1 MDMTGPEAGLRL
13 CGKEETLDKNEYRI
27 KADEIKT
34 LIAQGEYQQAA
45 EIADT
50 IDWRRV
56 KSVMMLCTISDL
68 YKINRRYEDSRDIL
82 LLAYDRHPG
91 GRTIVY
97 SLCELSIKIED
108 YVMAIEYY
116 KEFVQIAPRDTGRYI
131 LQYKLYQAQDVSLEE
146 RIAVLEELKTKDY
159 REKWAYELAYL
170 YHRVGLATKCIEECD
185 ELILW
190 FGEGKYVVKA
200 MELKMLHQPLT
211 DEQQGRYD
219 SRFQSEPVY
228 EEGEPYYGESE
239 PVYEESQGQEDY
251 YYPETAY
258 EAEEQGMAEEAQSAV
273 QPEDVLHAPTIRIPS
288 EEIEIQVKTMDV
300 GQYNTIN
307 LQKELAE
314 GLREVLEDE
323 EPQDAVTRSIIAP
336 MMEGDGNMADNL
348 SEGPQEEQFPEE
360 AYSEGVPEEQ
370 METEVFFGATG
381 EIGDLNREQSGAL
394 PREELTG
401 EEVYTQDD
409 RGEYPA
415 EETSGEEESTDG
427 NLAGEDMGRQE
438 KERTSRTGEPIPA
451 KTSHSEEK
459 PAGENAAEGTL
470 ESAEDQTAAIVMEQ
484 LRMQNLGIEPPKE
497 MAGVL
502 SMESDGQI
510 SLVVPESE
518 KVEKQITGQM
528 RIEDI
533 LAEWERMKRNNEEKR
548 REAIHQKVL
557 RQTGPMFTAFEESI
571 RDGLLEQLEQGAEPE
586 EILAAAGKAADM
598 GEAAAEDVVE
608 ESEEAFIKEESE
620 EDFYGE
626 ESELEEQPGDESWE
640 EEQEEA
646 FYEEESETGGS
657 LEEEFLEEEP
667 EMEEPAEEAPYEE
680 EPEEGL
686 LEEAPYEEELEGE
699 GPIEEA
705 PYEEE
710 PEEEGLLEEAPYEE
724 ELEGEGPIEEAPCE
738 EGLVEEGLAEEAP
751 CVEEFE
757 EELVEEVLYEEET
770 VEEGQPEESHEED
783 SNVEETDRARP
794 TEEESRKEKP
804 AGKRRREKTIQK
816 EPIRKESAQEEE
828 NASQEAP
835 SGREKPR
842 VRALT
847 REEKELYGSFIQ
859 SRSSKEKLIAAIDS
873 ISMASY
879 TGNVVITG
887 DEGMDTMT
895 LAKNMI
901 REVQMTDSNFS
912 GKIAKIS
919 GSSFNQRNVTQT
931 LDGLANGALI
941 IQKASQMDRE
951 TADALYKALQ
961 QEKYGLIVIMEDTR
975 KAMNKFL
982 GVYAKLAECFNARM
996 DMEALSND
1004 SLVAFGKKYAREM
1017 EYSIDELGILALH
1030 TRIAEMQTSDHVV
1043 TIKDVKGIM
1052 DEAIRHA
1059 NRKSMGHFVDILL
1072 AKRYDEE
1079 DMIILREN
1087 DFIY

>member
-1 MDMTGPEAGLRL
+1 M
-13 CGKEETLDKNEYRI
+13 DKNEYKI

-45 EIADT
+45 EIADS

-97 SLCELSIKIED
+97 SLCELSIKLED
-108 YVMAIEYY
+108 YVIAIEYY
-116 KEFVQIAPRDTGRYI
+116 KEFVQIAPKDTGRYI

-146 RIAVLEELKTKDY
+146 RIAVLEELKAKDY

-211 DEQQGRYD
+211 SEQQGRYD
-219 SRFQSEPVY
+219 SRFEPEPYVEGSESCYQEQEPVY
-228 EEGEPYYGESE
+228 EEEQGQEYYPE
-239 PVYEESQGQEDY
+239 PVYEE
-251 YYPETAY
+251 
-258 EAEEQGMAEEAQSAV
+258 AEVEQPSAAEQAEEAA
-273 QPEDVLHAPTIRIPS
+273 QPVDLLRAPTIRIPS
-288 EEIEIQVKTMDV
+288 DEIEIQVKTVDV

-314 GLREVLEDE
+314 GLREVLEEDE
-323 EPQDAVTRSIIAP
+323 ASQDAITRSIIAP
-336 MMEGDGNMADNL
+336 MMEDDGKETDEEPAMPAAG
-348 SEGPQEEQFPEE
+348 EYRQEIAEEQT
-360 AYSEGVPEEQ
+360 
-370 METEVFFGATG
+370 ETEVFFGATG
-381 EIGDLNREQSGAL
+381 EIDSMDTADMSESSREVSKEEEIYALEPPEGAEAESEEE
-394 PREELTG
+394 PAESELTEG
-401 EEVYTQDD
+401 P
-409 RGEYPA
+409 GKGA
-415 EETSGEEESTDG
+415 
-427 NLAGEDMGRQE
+427 AGESAAETGRE
-438 KERTSRTGEPIPA
+438 NVPPDTGE
-451 KTSHSEEK
+451 
-459 PAGENAAEGTL
+459 AA
-470 ESAEDQTAAIVMEQ
+470 APPEDRTAAMVMEQ
-484 LRMQNLGIEPPKE
+484 LRIQNMGIEPPRE
-497 MAGVL
+497 MADVL

-533 LAEWERMKRNNEEKR
+533 LTEWERMKRDNEEKR

-571 RDGLLEQLEQGAEPE
+571 RDGLLEQLEQGIVPEELAEEADSTAAYADEEELATQENPLEEEGIVTEEETQEEEEYSVEEETQEEEEYAAEEETQEEEEYAAEEETQEEGYAVEADIPEETAYAIEGDNLNEEVYSDEEDYFTEEDTAEELEEIEEDTAEEPE
-586 EILAAAGKAADM
+586 EIEEDTAGEEEYPAEDD
-598 GEAAAEDVVE
+598 AAEA
-608 ESEEAFIKEESE
+608 ESGGK
-620 EDFYGE
+620 
-626 ESELEEQPGDESWE
+626 P
-640 EEQEEA
+640 
-646 FYEEESETGGS
+646 ETG
-657 LEEEFLEEEP
+657 
-667 EMEEPAEEAPYEE
+667 
-680 EPEEGL
+680 
-686 LEEAPYEEELEGE
+686 
-699 GPIEEA
+699 
-705 PYEEE
+705 
-710 PEEEGLLEEAPYEE
+710 
-724 ELEGEGPIEEAPCE
+724 
-738 EGLVEEGLAEEAP
+738 
-751 CVEEFE
+751 
-757 EELVEEVLYEEET
+757 
-770 VEEGQPEESHEED
+770 
-783 SNVEETDRARP
+783 
-794 TEEESRKEKP
+794 ESRP
-804 AGKRRREKTIQK
+804 PRE
-816 EPIRKESAQEEE
+816 R
-828 NASQEAP
+828 
-835 SGREKPR
+835 PR

-847 REEKELYGSFIQ
+847 REEKELYGTFIQ
-859 SRSSKEKLIAAIDS
+859 SKSSKEKLITAIDS
-873 ISMASY
+873 ISLASY

-887 DEGMDTMT
+887 DEGMDTLT

-919 GSSFNQRNVTQT
+919 GSSLNQRDIAKT

-941 IQKASQMDRE
+941 IQKASDINE
-951 TADALYKALQ
+951 NTADILHRALQ
-961 QEKYGLIVIMEDTR
+961 QEQYGLIVIMEDTR

-982 GVYAKLAECFNARM
+982 GAYPKLAECFNARV

-1004 SLVAFGKKYAREM
+1004 SLVAFGKKYARER

-1030 TRIAEMQTSDHVV
+1030 TRIAEMQTSDHAV
-1043 TIKDVKGIM
+1043 TILDVKEIL

-1059 NRKSMGHFVDILL
+1059 DRKSIGHFVDILL

-1087 DFIY
+1087 DFIR

>member
-1 MDMTGPEAGLRL
+1 M
-13 CGKEETLDKNEYRI
+13 
-27 KADEIKT
+27 
-34 LIAQGEYQQAA
+34 
-45 EIADT
+45 
-50 IDWRRV
+50 
-56 KSVMMLCTISDL
+56 
-68 YKINRRYEDSRDIL
+68 
-82 LLAYDRHPG
+82 
-91 GRTIVY
+91 
-97 SLCELSIKIED
+97 
-108 YVMAIEYY
+108 
-116 KEFVQIAPRDTGRYI
+116 
-131 LQYKLYQAQDVSLEE
+131 
-146 RIAVLEELKTKDY
+146 
-159 REKWAYELAYL
+159 
-170 YHRVGLATKCIEECD
+170 GLATKCIEECD

-360 AYSEGVPEEQ
+360 PYSEGVPEEQ

-598 GEAAAEDVVE
+598 REAAAEEVVE

-686 LEEAPYEEELEGE
+686 LEEAPC
-699 GPIEEA
+699 
-705 PYEEE
+705 EEE
-710 PEEEGLLEEAPYEE
+710 PEEEGLLEEA
-724 ELEGEGPIEEAPCE
+724 LCE

-794 TEEESRKEKP
+794 TEEESRKERP
-804 AGKRRREKTIQK
+804 VGKRRREKTIQK

>member
-1 MDMTGPEAGLRL
+1 MTGPEDGLRL

-667 EMEEPAEEAPYEE
+667 EMEELAEEAPYEE

-738 EGLVEEGLAEEAP
+738 EGLAEEGLAEEAP

>member
-1 MDMTGPEAGLRL
+1 MTGPEAGLRL

-360 AYSEGVPEEQ
+360 PYSEGVPEEQ

-586 EILAAAGKAADM
+586 EILAAAGKAADT
-598 GEAAAEDVVE
+598 GEAAAEDVAE

-686 LEEAPYEEELEGE
+686 LEEAPYEEES
-699 GPIEEA
+699 
-705 PYEEE
+705 
-710 PEEEGLLEEAPYEE
+710 EEEGLL
-724 ELEGEGPIEEAPCE
+724 
-738 EGLVEEGLAEEAP
+738 
-751 CVEEFE
+751 
-757 EELVEEVLYEEET
+757 
-770 VEEGQPEESHEED
+770 EESHEED

-794 TEEESRKEKP
+794 TEEESRKERP
-804 AGKRRREKTIQK
+804 VGKRRREKTIQK

>member
-1 MDMTGPEAGLRL
+1 M
-13 CGKEETLDKNEYRI
+13 DKNEYKI

-45 EIADT
+45 EIADS

-97 SLCELSIKIED
+97 SLCELSIKLED
-108 YVMAIEYY
+108 YVIAIEYY
-116 KEFVQIAPRDTGRYI
+116 KEFVQIAPKDTGRYI

-146 RIAVLEELKTKDY
+146 RIAVLEELKAKDY

-211 DEQQGRYD
+211 SEQQGRYD
-219 SRFQSEPVY
+219 SRFEPEPYVEGSESCYQEQEPVY
-228 EEGEPYYGESE
+228 EEEQGQEYYPE
-239 PVYEESQGQEDY
+239 PVYEE
-251 YYPETAY
+251 
-258 EAEEQGMAEEAQSAV
+258 AEVEQPSAAEQAEEAA
-273 QPEDVLHAPTIRIPS
+273 QPVDLLRAPTIRIPS
-288 EEIEIQVKTMDV
+288 DEIEIQVKTVDV

-314 GLREVLEDE
+314 GLREVLEEDE
-323 EPQDAVTRSIIAP
+323 ASQDAITRSIIAP
-336 MMEGDGNMADNL
+336 MMEDDGKETDEEPAMPAAG
-348 SEGPQEEQFPEE
+348 EYRQEIAEEQT
-360 AYSEGVPEEQ
+360 
-370 METEVFFGATG
+370 ETEVFFGATG
-381 EIGDLNREQSGAL
+381 EIDSMDTADMSESSREVSKEEEIYALEPPEGAEAESEEE
-394 PREELTG
+394 PAESELTEG
-401 EEVYTQDD
+401 P
-409 RGEYPA
+409 GKGA
-415 EETSGEEESTDG
+415 
-427 NLAGEDMGRQE
+427 AGESAAETGRE
-438 KERTSRTGEPIPA
+438 NVPPDTGE
-451 KTSHSEEK
+451 
-459 PAGENAAEGTL
+459 AA
-470 ESAEDQTAAIVMEQ
+470 APPEDRTAAMVMEQ
-484 LRMQNLGIEPPKE
+484 LRIQNMGIEPPRE
-497 MAGVL
+497 MADVL

-533 LAEWERMKRNNEEKR
+533 LTEWERMKRDNEEKR

-571 RDGLLEQLEQGAEPE
+571 RDGLLEQLEQGIVPEELAEEADSTAAYADEEELATQENPLEEEGIVTEEETQEEEEYSVEEETQEEEEYAAEDETQEEEEYAAEEETQEEGYAVEADIPEETAYAIEGDNLNEEVYSDEEDYFTEEDTAEELEEIEEDTAEEPE
-586 EILAAAGKAADM
+586 EIEEDTAGEEEYPAEDD
-598 GEAAAEDVVE
+598 AAEA
-608 ESEEAFIKEESE
+608 ESGGK
-620 EDFYGE
+620 
-626 ESELEEQPGDESWE
+626 P
-640 EEQEEA
+640 
-646 FYEEESETGGS
+646 ETG
-657 LEEEFLEEEP
+657 
-667 EMEEPAEEAPYEE
+667 
-680 EPEEGL
+680 
-686 LEEAPYEEELEGE
+686 
-699 GPIEEA
+699 
-705 PYEEE
+705 
-710 PEEEGLLEEAPYEE
+710 
-724 ELEGEGPIEEAPCE
+724 
-738 EGLVEEGLAEEAP
+738 
-751 CVEEFE
+751 
-757 EELVEEVLYEEET
+757 
-770 VEEGQPEESHEED
+770 
-783 SNVEETDRARP
+783 
-794 TEEESRKEKP
+794 ESRP
-804 AGKRRREKTIQK
+804 PRE
-816 EPIRKESAQEEE
+816 R
-828 NASQEAP
+828 
-835 SGREKPR
+835 PR

-847 REEKELYGSFIQ
+847 REEKELYGTFIQ
-859 SRSSKEKLIAAIDS
+859 SKSSKEKLITAIDS
-873 ISMASY
+873 ISLASY

-887 DEGMDTMT
+887 DEGMDTLT

-919 GSSFNQRNVTQT
+919 GSSLNQRDIAKT

-941 IQKASQMDRE
+941 IQKASDINE
-951 TADALYKALQ
+951 NTADILHRALQ
-961 QEKYGLIVIMEDTR
+961 QEQYGLIVIMEDTR

-982 GVYAKLAECFNARM
+982 GAYPKLAECFNARV

-1004 SLVAFGKKYAREM
+1004 SLVAFGKKYARER

-1030 TRIAEMQTSDHVV
+1030 TRIAEMQTSDHAV
-1043 TIKDVKGIM
+1043 TILDVKEIL

-1059 NRKSMGHFVDILL
+1059 DRKSIGHFVDILL

-1087 DFIY
+1087 DFIR

>member
-1 MDMTGPEAGLRL
+1 MTGPEAGLRL

-360 AYSEGVPEEQ
+360 PYSEGVPEEQ

-598 GEAAAEDVVE
+598 GEAAAEEVVE

-710 PEEEGLLEEAPYEE
+710 PEEEGLLEEAP
-724 ELEGEGPIEEAPCE
+724 CE

-794 TEEESRKEKP
+794 TEEESRKERP
-804 AGKRRREKTIQK
+804 VGKRRREKTIQK

>member
-1 MDMTGPEAGLRL
+1 MTGPEAGLRL

-360 AYSEGVPEEQ
+360 PYSEGVPEEQ

-598 GEAAAEDVVE
+598 GEAAAEEVVE

-686 LEEAPYEEELEGE
+686 LEEAPYEEESEEEGLL
-699 GPIEEA
+699 EEA

-710 PEEEGLLEEAPYEE
+710 PEEEGLL
-724 ELEGEGPIEEAPCE
+724 EEAPCE

-794 TEEESRKEKP
+794 TEEESRKERP
-804 AGKRRREKTIQK
+804 VGKRRREKTIQK

>member
-1 MDMTGPEAGLRL
+1 MTGPEAGLRL

-360 AYSEGVPEEQ
+360 PYSEGVPEEQ

-598 GEAAAEDVVE
+598 GEAAAEEVVE

-710 PEEEGLLEEAPYEE
+710 PEEEGLLEEAP
-724 ELEGEGPIEEAPCE
+724 CE

-794 TEEESRKEKP
+794 TEEESRKERP
-804 AGKRRREKTIQK
+804 VGKRRREKTIQK

-941 IQKASQMDRE
+941 IQKASQMDQE

>member
-1 MDMTGPEAGLRL
+1 MTGPEAGLRL

-360 AYSEGVPEEQ
+360 PYSEGVPEEQ

-586 EILAAAGKAADM
+586 EILAAAGKAADT
-598 GEAAAEDVVE
+598 GEAAAEDVAE

-686 LEEAPYEEELEGE
+686 LEEAPYEEESEEEGLL
-699 GPIEEA
+699 EEA

-724 ELEGEGPIEEAPCE
+724 EPEEEGLLEEAPCE

-794 TEEESRKEKP
+794 TEEESRKERP
-804 AGKRRREKTIQK
+804 VGKRRREKTIQK

>member
-1 MDMTGPEAGLRL
+1 MTGPEAGLRL

-598 GEAAAEDVVE
+598 REAAAEEVVE

-705 PYEEE
+705 P
-710 PEEEGLLEEAPYEE
+710 
-724 ELEGEGPIEEAPCE
+724 CE

-770 VEEGQPEESHEED
+770 VEEGQPEESHEEV

-931 LDGLANGALI
+931 LGGLANGALI

>member
-1 MDMTGPEAGLRL
+1 M
-13 CGKEETLDKNEYRI
+13 DKNEYKI
-27 KADEIKT
+27 KADEIKA

-45 EIADT
+45 EIADS

-91 GRTIVY
+91 ARTIVY

-116 KEFVQIAPRDTGRYI
+116 KEFVQIAPKDTGRYI

-146 RIAVLEELKTKDY
+146 RIAVLEELKAKDY

-211 DEQQGRYD
+211 SEQQGKYD
-219 SRFQSEPVY
+219 SRFQPEPVYENAEPDYEDSEPVY
-228 EEGEPYYGESE
+228 EEAE
-239 PVYEESQGQEDY
+239 GQEY
-251 YYPETAY
+251 YTENTYVAET
-258 EAEEQGMAEEAQSAV
+258 EEPGMAEEAQYAV
-273 QPEDVLHAPTIRIPS
+273 QPVDVLHAPTIRIPS

-323 EPQDAVTRSIIAP
+323 ESQTELTDSIAEP
-336 MMEGDGNMADNL
+336 MMETDADMYDGLQAEP
-348 SEGPQEEQFPEE
+348 EGGSDETTEEQ
-360 AYSEGVPEEQ
+360 V
-370 METEVFFGATG
+370 ETEVFFGATG
-381 EIGDLNREQSGAL
+381 EMGDIG
-394 PREELTG
+394 LT
-401 EEVYTQDD
+401 EAAAA
-409 RGEYPA
+409 PA
-415 EETSGEEESTDG
+415 EELLTEEEIYTEDIPAEEEIYTEDIPTEETD
-427 NLAGEDMGRQE
+427 AAEEVAPAE
-438 KERTSRTGEPIPA
+438 KEPFSAVSPKEETP
-451 KTSHSEEK
+451 SE
-459 PAGENAAEGTL
+459 T
-470 ESAEDQTAAIVMEQ
+470 EDRTAAMVMEQ
-484 LRMQNLGIEPPKE
+484 LRMQTLGIEPPKE
-497 MAGVL
+497 MAEVL

-510 SLVVPESE
+510 SLVVPETE

-533 LAEWERMKRNNEEKR
+533 LAEWERMKRDNEEKR

-571 RDGLLEQLEQGAEPE
+571 RDGLLEKLEQGAELE
-586 EILAAAGKAADM
+586 EIVT
-598 GEAAAEDVVE
+598 EAERASVE
-608 ESEEAFIKEESE
+608 EGAVTE
-620 EDFYGE
+620 EDAVE
-626 ESELEEQPGDESWE
+626 ELEEIDEGSAENESLAAEHIE
-640 EEQEEA
+640 EY
-646 FYEEESETGGS
+646 YEEGS
-657 LEEEFLEEEP
+657 AEEEFYEAEEYG
-667 EMEEPAEEAPYEE
+667 EEPAEEEFVEEEEYEE
-680 EPEEGL
+680 ESAEAESVEE
-686 LEEAPYEEELEGE
+686 EYYEEESAEAE
-699 GPIEEA
+699 SVEEEE
-705 PYEEE
+705 YEEE
-710 PEEEGLLEEAPYEE
+710 SAEAESVGEEEYGEESAEAEFVEE
-724 ELEGEGPIEEAPCE
+724 EEYGEESAEAE
-738 EGLVEEGLAEEAP
+738 SVEEEEYGEESAEAESVEEEEYGEESAEAKSVEGNEAEPTAEEA
-751 CVEEFE
+751 
-757 EELVEEVLYEEET
+757 T
-770 VEEGQPEESHEED
+770 EED
-783 SNVEETDRARP
+783 ASEAIQAKAKP
-794 TEEESRKEKP
+794 GRKE
-804 AGKRRREKTIQK
+804 ARREKGTPK
-816 EPIRKESAQEEE
+816 TEAAARKP
-828 NASQEAP
+828 SQEDTSKP
-835 SGREKPR
+835 SREKSR
-842 VRALT
+842 LRALT
-847 REEKELYGSFIQ
+847 KEEKELFSAFIQ
-859 SRSSKEKLIAAIDS
+859 SKSSKEKLINAIDS

-887 DEGMDTMT
+887 DEGMDTLT

-912 GKIAKIS
+912 GKTAKIS
-919 GSSFNQRNVTQT
+919 GKSLNQRDIMKT
-931 LDGLANGALI
+931 LNILANGALI
-941 IQKASQMDRE
+941 IQKASDMNKD
-951 TADALYKALQ
+951 TADTLYKALQ
-961 QEKYGLIVIMEDTR
+961 QEQYGLIVIMEDTR

-982 GVYAKLAECFNARM
+982 GVYTKLAECFSARM

-1004 SLVAFGKKYAREM
+1004 ALVAFGKKYAKEM

-1030 TRIAEMQTSDHVV
+1030 TRIAEQQTSDHAV
-1043 TIKDVKGIM
+1043 TIMDVKGIM

>member
-1 MDMTGPEAGLRL
+1 MTGPEAGLRL

-239 PVYEESQGQEDY
+239 SVYEESQGQEDY

-415 EETSGEEESTDG
+415 EETSGGEESTDG

-598 GEAAAEDVVE
+598 REAAAEEVVE

-710 PEEEGLLEEAPYEE
+710 PEEEGLLEET
-724 ELEGEGPIEEAPCE
+724 PCE

-794 TEEESRKEKP
+794 TEEESRKERP
-804 AGKRRREKTIQK
+804 VGKRRREKTIQK

-1043 TIKDVKGIM
+1043 TIRDVKGIM

>member
-1 MDMTGPEAGLRL
+1 MTGPEAGLRL

-228 EEGEPYYGESE
+228 EEGEPYYGEPE

-427 NLAGEDMGRQE
+427 NLPGEDMGRQE

-686 LEEAPYEEELEGE
+686 LEEAPYEEESEEEGLL
-699 GPIEEA
+699 EEA

-710 PEEEGLLEEAPYEE
+710 PEEEGLLEEAPCEE
-724 ELEGEGPIEEAPCE
+724 EPEEEGLLEETPCE
-738 EGLVEEGLAEEAP
+738 EGLAEEGLAEEAP

-794 TEEESRKEKP
+794 TEEESQKERP
-804 AGKRRREKTIQK
+804 VGKRRREKTIQK

>member
-1 MDMTGPEAGLRL
+1 M
-13 CGKEETLDKNEYRI
+13 DKNEYKI
-27 KADEIKT
+27 KADEIKA

-45 EIADT
+45 EIADS

-97 SLCELSIKIED
+97 SLCELSIKLED
-108 YVMAIEYY
+108 YVIAIEYY
-116 KEFVQIAPRDTGRYI
+116 KEFVQIAPKDTGRYI

-146 RIAVLEELKTKDY
+146 RIAVLEELKAKDY

-211 DEQQGRYD
+211 SEQQGKYD
-219 SRFQSEPVY
+219 SRFEPEPYAQDSEPYYQGQEPVY
-228 EEGEPYYGESE
+228 EEE
-239 PVYEESQGQEDY
+239 QGQE
-251 YYPETAY
+251 YYPEAAY
-258 EAEEQGMAEEAQSAV
+258 EETEPEQTSAAEQAQEAA
-273 QPEDVLHAPTIRIPS
+273 QPVDLLRAPTIRLPS
-288 EEIEIQVKTMDV
+288 DEIEIQVKTMDV

-314 GLREVLEDE
+314 GLREVLEEDGE
-323 EPQDAVTRSIIAP
+323 SHDAITRSIIAP
-336 MMEGDGNMADNL
+336 MMEEDG
-348 SEGPQEEQFPEE
+348 EEQAAETGTPAMEE
-360 AYSEGVPEEQ
+360 KYGQEIEEEQ
-370 METEVFFGATG
+370 TETEVFFGATG
-381 EIGDLNREQSGAL
+381 EIGSAGAMDMSESSGEILTQEEIYTQEPSAETEEEQ
-394 PREELTG
+394 PG
-401 EEVYTQDD
+401 EEPV
-409 RGEYPA
+409 
-415 EETSGEEESTDG
+415 EEESAEKG
-427 NLAGEDMGRQE
+427 PRGE
-438 KERTSRTGEPIPA
+438 SA
-451 KTSHSEEK
+451 EE
-459 PAGENAAEGTL
+459 PAGETGAESELETDREAA
-470 ESAEDQTAAIVMEQ
+470 APPEDRTAAIVMEQ
-484 LRMQNLGIEPPKE
+484 LRMQNMGIEPPRE

-533 LAEWERMKRNNEEKR
+533 LAEWERMKRDNKEKR

-571 RDGLLEQLEQGAEPE
+571 RDGLLEQLEQGVAPE
-586 EILAAAGKAADM
+586 EIAEEAESAAAYA
-598 GEAAAEDVVE
+598 GEEEIPAGEETLGEEEYAGEEEPLGEEEYVGEEEFTGEEEISEEEFAAEEDTLNEEDYSAEE
-608 ESEEAFIKEESE
+608 ESVTE
-620 EDFYGE
+620 EDTVE
-626 ESELEEQPGDESWE
+626 ELEEI
-640 EEQEEA
+640 
-646 FYEEESETGGS
+646 EEESYDES
-657 LEEEFLEEEP
+657 V
-667 EMEEPAEEAPYEE
+667 
-680 EPEEGL
+680 
-686 LEEAPYEEELEGE
+686 GE
-699 GPIEEA
+699 DSAG
-705 PYEEE
+705 
-710 PEEEGLLEEAPYEE
+710 
-724 ELEGEGPIEEAPCE
+724 
-738 EGLVEEGLAEEAP
+738 
-751 CVEEFE
+751 
-757 EELVEEVLYEEET
+757 
-770 VEEGQPEESHEED
+770 EED
-783 SNVEETDRARP
+783 SAKDSVA
-794 TEEESRKEKP
+794 EEESGES
-804 AGKRRREKTIQK
+804 
-816 EPIRKESAQEEE
+816 EPR
-828 NASQEAP
+828 AP
-835 SGREKPR
+835 QPSREKPR

-859 SRSSKEKLIAAIDS
+859 SKSSKEKLIAAIDS

-887 DEGMDTMT
+887 DEGMDTLT

-901 REVQMTDSNFS
+901 REVRMTDSNFS

-919 GSSFNQRNVTQT
+919 GSSLNQRDIVQT

-941 IQKASQMDRE
+941 IQKASDMNLNTVD
-951 TADALYKALQ
+951 TLYKALQ
-961 QEKYGLIVIMEDTR
+961 REQYGLIVIMEDTR

-982 GVYAKLAECFNARM
+982 GVYTKLAECFNARM

-1004 SLVAFGKKYAREM
+1004 SLVAFGKKYAKER

-1030 TRIAEMQTSDHVV
+1030 TRIAEMQTSDHAV
-1043 TIKDVKGIM
+1043 TIMDVKEIL

-1059 NRKSMGHFVDILL
+1059 NRKSIGHFVDILL

-1087 DFIY
+1087 DFIR

>member
-1 MDMTGPEAGLRL
+1 M
-13 CGKEETLDKNEYRI
+13 DKNEYKI
-27 KADEIKT
+27 KADEIKA

-45 EIADT
+45 EIADG

-97 SLCELSIKIED
+97 SLCELSIKLED
-108 YVMAIEYY
+108 YVIAIEYY
-116 KEFVQIAPRDTGRYI
+116 KEFVQIAPKDTGRYI

-146 RIAVLEELKTKDY
+146 RIAVLEELKAKDY

-211 DEQQGRYD
+211 SEQQGKYD
-219 SRFQSEPVY
+219 SRFEPEPYAQDSEPYYQGPEPVY
-228 EEGEPYYGESE
+228 EEE
-239 PVYEESQGQEDY
+239 QGQE

-258 EAEEQGMAEEAQSAV
+258 EETEPEQTSTAEQAQEAA
-273 QPEDVLHAPTIRIPS
+273 QPVDLLRAPTIRIPS
-288 EEIEIQVKTMDV
+288 DEIEIQVKTMDV

-314 GLREVLEDE
+314 GLREVLEEDGE
-323 EPQDAVTRSIIAP
+323 SHDAITRSIIAP
-336 MMEGDGNMADNL
+336 MMEEDG
-348 SEGPQEEQFPEE
+348 EEQETETPATEE
-360 AYSEGVPEEQ
+360 RYGQEIEEEQ
-370 METEVFFGATG
+370 TETEVFFGATG
-381 EIGDLNREQSGAL
+381 EIGSAGAMDMSESSGEILTQEEIYTQESSAEMEEEESVEEESAGEE
-394 PREELTG
+394 PREESV
-401 EEVYTQDD
+401 EE
-409 RGEYPA
+409 PA
-415 EETSGEEESTDG
+415 EETAEPETDREAAVP
-427 NLAGEDMGRQE
+427 LEDR
-438 KERTSRTGEPIPA
+438 
-451 KTSHSEEK
+451 
-459 PAGENAAEGTL
+459 
-470 ESAEDQTAAIVMEQ
+470 TAAIVMEQ
-484 LRMQNLGIEPPKE
+484 LRMQNMGVEPPRE

-533 LAEWERMKRNNEEKR
+533 LAEWERMKRDNEEKR
-548 REAIHQKVL
+548 KEAIHQKVL

-571 RDGLLEQLEQGAEPE
+571 RDGLLEQLEQGVAPE
-586 EILAAAGKAADM
+586 EIAEEAESAAAYAGEEEIPSGEETLGEEENVGEEEPLSGEEYTGEEESLSEEEYVGEEESLSEEEYAGEEESLSEEEYVGEEEPLNEKEYADEEQFTSEEESAAD
-598 GEAAAEDVVE
+598 EDTVE
-608 ESEEAFIKEESE
+608 
-620 EDFYGE
+620 
-626 ESELEEQPGDESWE
+626 ELEEIEEDSYDESDGEDSAETEDSE
-640 EEQEEA
+640 EEEDSAEENSGKDSA
-646 FYEEESETGGS
+646 VEEESG
-657 LEEEFLEEEP
+657 EP
-667 EMEEPAEEAPYEE
+667 QSP
-680 EPEEGL
+680 
-686 LEEAPYEEELEGE
+686 
-699 GPIEEA
+699 
-705 PYEEE
+705 
-710 PEEEGLLEEAPYEE
+710 
-724 ELEGEGPIEEAPCE
+724 
-738 EGLVEEGLAEEAP
+738 
-751 CVEEFE
+751 
-757 EELVEEVLYEEET
+757 
-770 VEEGQPEESHEED
+770 QPS
-783 SNVEETDRARP
+783 
-794 TEEESRKEKP
+794 
-804 AGKRRREKTIQK
+804 
-816 EPIRKESAQEEE
+816 
-828 NASQEAP
+828 
-835 SGREKPR
+835 REKPR

-859 SRSSKEKLIAAIDS
+859 SKSSREKLIAAIDS

-887 DEGMDTMT
+887 DEGMDTLT

-912 GKIAKIS
+912 GRIAKIS
-919 GSSFNQRNVTQT
+919 GSSLNQRDIVQT

-941 IQKASQMDRE
+941 IQKASDMSLNTVD
-951 TADALYKALQ
+951 TLYKALQ
-961 QEKYGLIVIMEDTR
+961 REQYGLIVIMEDTR

-982 GVYAKLAECFNARM
+982 GVYTKLAECFNARM

-1004 SLVAFGKKYAREM
+1004 SLVAFGKKYAKER

-1030 TRIAEMQTSDHVV
+1030 TRIAEMQTSDHAV
-1043 TIKDVKGIM
+1043 TIMDVKEIL

-1059 NRKSMGHFVDILL
+1059 DRKSIGHFVDILL

-1087 DFIY
+1087 DFIR

>member
-1 MDMTGPEAGLRL
+1 MTGPEAGLRL

>member
-1 MDMTGPEAGLRL
+1 MTGPEAGLRL

-360 AYSEGVPEEQ
+360 PYSEGVPEEQ

-586 EILAAAGKAADM
+586 EILAAAGKAADT
-598 GEAAAEDVVE
+598 GEAAAEDVAE

-686 LEEAPYEEELEGE
+686 LEEAPYEEE
-699 GPIEEA
+699 
-705 PYEEE
+705 
-710 PEEEGLLEEAPYEE
+710 PEEEGLL
-724 ELEGEGPIEEAPCE
+724 EEAPCE

-794 TEEESRKEKP
+794 TEEESRKERP
-804 AGKRRREKTIQK
+804 VGKRRREKTIQK

>member
-1 MDMTGPEAGLRL
+1 MTGPEAGLRL

-360 AYSEGVPEEQ
+360 PYSEGVPEEQ

-586 EILAAAGKAADM
+586 EILAAAGKAADT
-598 GEAAAEDVVE
+598 GEAAAEDVAE

-686 LEEAPYEEELEGE
+686 LEEAPYEEESEEEGLL
-699 GPIEEA
+699 EEA

-710 PEEEGLLEEAPYEE
+710 PEEEGLL
-724 ELEGEGPIEEAPCE
+724 EEAPCE

-794 TEEESRKEKP
+794 TEEESRKERP
-804 AGKRRREKTIQK
+804 VGKRRREKTIQK

>member
-1 MDMTGPEAGLRL
+1 MTGPEAGLRL

-360 AYSEGVPEEQ
+360 PYSEGVPEEQ

-598 GEAAAEDVVE
+598 GEAAAEEVVE

-686 LEEAPYEEELEGE
+686 LEEAPYEEE
-699 GPIEEA
+699 
-705 PYEEE
+705 
-710 PEEEGLLEEAPYEE
+710 PEEEGLL
-724 ELEGEGPIEEAPCE
+724 EEAPCE

-794 TEEESRKEKP
+794 TEEESRKERP
-804 AGKRRREKTIQK
+804 VGKRRREKTIQK

>member
-1 MDMTGPEAGLRL
+1 MTGPEAGLRL

-598 GEAAAEDVVE
+598 REAAAEEVVE

-680 EPEEGL
+680 EP
-686 LEEAPYEEELEGE
+686 
-699 GPIEEA
+699 
-705 PYEEE
+705 
-710 PEEEGLLEEAPYEE
+710 EEGLLEEAPYEE

-847 REEKELYGSFIQ
+847 REEKELYGRFIQ
-859 SRSSKEKLIAAIDS
+859 SRSSKEELIAAIDS